1 MPKPFPRRG
10 AWVTRDNK
18 VGIIAAI
25 DGETAEVH
33 FTDEHGDTAE
43 VVKDIPV
50 ASLSQAARIEI
61 PKKRRPTAELAKQL
75 GYA

>member
-10 AWVTRDNK
+10 AWVTKGKK
-18 VGIIAAI
+18 VGIIAAL
-25 DGETAEVH
+25 DGDAAEVH

-50 ASLSQAARIEI
+50 ASLAQAARMEI
-61 PKKRRPTAELAKQL
+61 PKKRRPTAELAKQF
-75 GYA
+75 GYE